1 MNIGQQAKADLVM
14 LRQLSGSLKY
24 KRSVKFSGFKGIM
37 SGYFKTNSLT
47 NFVPAVA
54 VKRRER
60 VLFILMGVKCV

>member
-14 LRQLSGSLKY
+14 LRQLCGSLRY
-24 KRSVKFSGFKGIM
+24 KKSVRFSNFKGIM
-37 SGYFKTNSLT
+37 SGYFKINSPT

-60 VLFILMGVKCV
+60 VLFVLMGVKCV